1 MRSLEEARACWPELQ
16 RHASLRDLKD
26 AVRLDGRSSIATNGL
41 RSACWKAFLLFDSVD
56 VAEWQKT
63 LAASRSAYNSLKS
76 HFFRYIDNP
85 DDVGTGFD
93 PLSQETETSPWS
105 RVHKDEELRAEI
117 LQDVERCMPESAY
130 FRQLETQ
137 RTLTDI
143 LFVFCKLNPDVSY
156 RQGMHELA
164 APILWV
170 VENDAVDIGEG
181 SKTLGQD
188 STIKALFD
196 ADHIEHDT
204 FALFGQVM
212 QSAKTF
218 YLSEGPVSI
227 ASRSRHIFSEL
238 LPQVDPDLVK
248 HLEGLDIVPQV
259 FLIRWIRLLFGREFE
274 FEDVLSLWDIIFAE
288 DNTLE
293 MVDYVCLAMLLRIRW
308 HLLDADYNNALG
320 LLLKYPEQDK
330 EFPAQ
335 TLGLDALYLESHLS
349 KDGGSYLVLKYTGRP
364 LASGRPSTPPALQ
377 RNITAFSGVNAI
389 RSAGHRPA
397 LSPSR
402 AVGQSRNIEAILQST
417 AKNIYARGGKLG
429 IGKAV
434 RSAVDEVH
442 KKAQEMRE
450 AQTPS
455 PPPWRRPNTSDPAVS
470 RVLNI
475 ELRNKKLSGLLA
487 GAVGELWEY
496 QRLVTENGKGSEKAL
511 RDETVEKLST
521 AIAKVQFVQVYLDQP
536 TLALPEDDVPDT
548 TTDHEVLADRG
559 KQSHTV
565 ELEDDG
571 RTIVLPVTTSSSDP
585 AAVADDT
592 KASALADP
600 STFEG
605 FSESTDKPDS
615 SKYRHQDRTQQ
626 TLGHSDRVPLDA
638 DNTLGSPVQLKPRP
652 RLDQSSFSFMLGQEK
667 DSETPAR
674 AAHNRNISGGSLFG
688 ENERSTKL
696 STNSKET
703 GPASDN
709 EDFDLGS
716 LRRARGAKK

>member
-1 MRSLEEARACWPELQ
+1 M
-16 RHASLRDLKD
+16 
-26 AVRLDGRSSIATNGL
+26 
-41 RSACWKAFLLFDSVD
+41 
-56 VAEWQKT
+56 
-63 LAASRSAYNSLKS
+63 
-76 HFFRYIDNP
+76 
-85 DDVGTGFD
+85 
-93 PLSQETETSPWS
+93 
-105 RVHKDEELRAEI
+105 
-117 LQDVERCMPESAY
+117 
-130 FRQLETQ
+130 
-137 RTLTDI
+137 
-143 LFVFCKLNPDVSY
+143 
-156 RQGMHELA
+156 
-164 APILWV
+164 
-170 VENDAVDIGEG
+170 
-181 SKTLGQD
+181 
-188 STIKALFD
+188 
-196 ADHIEHDT
+196 
-204 FALFGQVM
+204 
-212 QSAKTF
+212 
-218 YLSEGPVSI
+218 
-227 ASRSRHIFSEL
+227 
-238 LPQVDPDLVK
+238 VK